1 VIQPER
7 DAVLIFCD
15 GGARGNPGPAAIGA
29 VVLDPSTAP
38 PTRLA
43 TVSERIGSTTNNVA
57 EYRAL
62 IAGLEAARAFPSRRV
77 IVRADSML
85 VIRQVEGAWKV
96 KQPHLRPLCD
106 EARALL
112 RAYDQVDL
120 GHVPR
125 AQNADADA
133 LVNAALDAPD
143 PAAGPTAGAATR
155 RWSDRG

>member
-1 VIQPER
+1 VTEATR
-7 DAVLIFCD
+7 EAVLIFCD

-29 VVLDPSTAP
+29 VVLDPSTSP

-57 EYRAL
+57 EYKAL
-62 IAGLEAARAFPSRRV
+62 IAGLEAAREFPSRRV

-96 KQPHLRPLCD
+96 KQAHLRPLVD
-106 EARALL
+106 EARKLL
-112 RAYDQVDL
+112 RAYEDVDL

-143 PAAGPTAGAATR
+143 PGRAR
-155 RWSDRG
+155 DSWVDRG